1 MATGQ
6 IRQSLSG
13 YYDIYSEG
21 RMYRTRARGNFRKK
35 GQTPLVGDYVEFKAD
50 NENEGYVL
58 KILERRNQLVRPPVA
73 NVDCAIV
80 VTACVEPDFSSN
92 LLDRQLV
99 MLRANDIEPV
109 LYFSKA
115 DLMDEAAAERMK
127 PVFDYYGRYF
137 RTVVRDSGMSD
148 EELTAA
154 LLGDRRDDVVIVMG
168 QTGAGKSTLLNSLD
182 PELALETSE
191 ISKALSRGKH
201 TTRKV
206 SLLDV
211 RGHLIADTPGFS
223 SFDLRGIERERLP
236 FLFDDFNEYA
246 PQCRFRGCLHLS
258 EPDCA
263 VKEAVAKGEV
273 LESRYEN
280 YRLFQKM
287 IEEQKPRYRR

>member
-1 MATGQ
+1 MAKGQ

-13 YYDIYSEG
+13 YYDIFSEG
-21 RMYRTRARGNFRKK
+21 KTYRTRARGNFRKK

-58 KILERRNQLVRPPVA
+58 KILERKNQLVRPPVA

-99 MLRANDIEPV
+99 MLSENEIVPI

-115 DLMDEAAAERMK
+115 DLMDETTKERML
-127 PVFDYYGRYF
+127 PVFDYYSKYY
-137 RTVVRDSGMSD
+137 RTVVSEKNMAD
-148 EELTAA
+148 EELVSA
-154 LLGDRRDDVVIVMG
+154 LLEEAGNVLIVMG
-168 QTGAGKSTLLNSLD
+168 QTGAGKSTLLNRLD
-182 PELALETSE
+182 PKLKLETGE
-191 ISKALSRGKH
+191 ISKALSRGRH

-206 SLLDV
+206 SLMDV
-211 RGHLIADTPGFS
+211 KGHLIADTPGFS
-223 SFDLRGIERERLP
+223 SFELREIEKERLSS
-236 FLFDDFNEYA
+236 LFEDFNEYS
-246 PQCRFRGCLHLS
+246 PQCRFRGCLHLN

-263 VKEAVAKGEV
+263 VKAAVLEGKI

-280 YRLFQKM
+280 YKLFQKM
-287 IEEQKPRYRR
+287 IQEQKPRYKR

>member
-1 MATGQ
+1 MAKGQ

-13 YYDIYSEG
+13 YYDIFSEG
-21 RMYRTRARGNFRKK
+21 KTYRTRARGNFRKK

-58 KILERRNQLVRPPVA
+58 KILERKNQLVRPPVA

-99 MLRANDIEPV
+99 MLSENEIVPI

-115 DLMDEAAAERMK
+115 DLMDETTKERML
-127 PVFDYYGRYF
+127 PVFDYYSKYY
-137 RTVVRDSGMSD
+137 RTVVSEKNMAD
-148 EELTAA
+148 EELVSA
-154 LLGDRRDDVVIVMG
+154 LLEEAGNVLVVMG
-168 QTGAGKSTLLNSLD
+168 QTGAGKSTLLNRLD
-182 PELALETSE
+182 PKLKLETGE
-191 ISKALSRGKH
+191 ISKALSRGRH

-206 SLLDV
+206 SLMDV
-211 RGHLIADTPGFS
+211 KCHLIADTPGFS
-223 SFDLRGIERERLP
+223 SFELREIEKERLSS
-236 FLFDDFNEYA
+236 LFEDFNEYS
-246 PQCRFRGCLHLS
+246 PQCRFRGCLHLN

-263 VKEAVAKGEV
+263 VKAAVLEGKI

-280 YRLFQKM
+280 YKLFQKM
-287 IEEQKPRYRR
+287 IQEQKPRYKR

>member
-1 MATGQ
+1 MAKGQ

-13 YYDIYSEG
+13 YYDIFSEG
-21 RMYRTRARGNFRKK
+21 KTYRTRARGNFRKK

-58 KILERRNQLVRPPVA
+58 KILERKNQLVRPPVA

-99 MLRANDIEPV
+99 MLSENEIVPI

-115 DLMDEAAAERMK
+115 DMMDETTKERIL
-127 PVFDYYGRYF
+127 PVFDYYSKYY
-137 RTVVRDSGMSD
+137 RTVVSEKDMAD
-148 EELTAA
+148 EELVSA
-154 LLGDRRDDVVIVMG
+154 LLEEAGNVLVVMG
-168 QTGAGKSTLLNSLD
+168 QTGAGKSTLLNRLD
-182 PELALETSE
+182 PKLKLETGE
-191 ISKALSRGKH
+191 ISKALSRGRH

-206 SLLDV
+206 SLMDV
-211 RGHLIADTPGFS
+211 KGHLIADTPGFS
-223 SFDLRGIERERLP
+223 SFELREIEKERLSS
-236 FLFDDFNEYA
+236 LFEDFNEYSR
-246 PQCRFRGCLHLS
+246 QCRFRGCLHLN

-263 VKEAVAKGEV
+263 VKAAVLEGKI

-280 YRLFQKM
+280 YKLFQKM
-287 IEEQKPRYRR
+287 IQEQKPRYKR

>member
-1 MATGQ
+1 MAKGQ

-13 YYDIYSEG
+13 YYDIFSEG
-21 RMYRTRARGNFRKK
+21 KTYRTRARGNFRKK

-58 KILERRNQLVRPPVA
+58 KILERKNQLVRPPVA

-99 MLRANDIEPV
+99 MLSENEIVPI

-115 DLMDEAAAERMK
+115 DLMDETTKEHML
-127 PVFDYYGRYF
+127 PVFDYYSKYY
-137 RTVVRDSGMSD
+137 RTVVSEKDMAD
-148 EELTAA
+148 EELVSA
-154 LLGDRRDDVVIVMG
+154 LLEEAGNVLVVMG
-168 QTGAGKSTLLNSLD
+168 QTGAGKSTLLNRLD
-182 PELALETSE
+182 PKLKLETGE
-191 ISKALSRGKH
+191 ISKALSRGRH

-206 SLLDV
+206 SLMDV
-211 RGHLIADTPGFS
+211 KGHLIADTPGFS
-223 SFDLRGIERERLP
+223 SFELREIEKERLSS
-236 FLFDDFNEYA
+236 LFEDFNEYS
-246 PQCRFRGCLHLS
+246 PQCRFRGCLHLN

-263 VKEAVAKGEV
+263 VKAAVLEGKI

-280 YRLFQKM
+280 YKLFQKM
-287 IEEQKPRYRR
+287 IQEQKPRYKR

>member
-1 MATGQ
+1 MAKGQ

-13 YYDIYSEG
+13 YYDIFSEG
-21 RMYRTRARGNFRKK
+21 KTYRTRARGNFRKK

-58 KILERRNQLVRPPVA
+58 KILERKNQLVRPPVA

-99 MLRANDIEPV
+99 MLSENEIVPI

-115 DLMDEAAAERMK
+115 DLMDETTKERML
-127 PVFDYYGRYF
+127 PVFDYYSKYY
-137 RTVVRDSGMSD
+137 RTVVSEKDMAD
-148 EELTAA
+148 EELVSA
-154 LLGDRRDDVVIVMG
+154 LLEEAGNVLVVMG
-168 QTGAGKSTLLNSLD
+168 QTGAGKSTLLNRLD
-182 PELALETSE
+182 PKLKLETGE
-191 ISKALSRGKH
+191 ISKALSRGRH

-206 SLLDV
+206 SLMDV
-211 RGHLIADTPGFS
+211 KGHLIADTPGFS
-223 SFDLRGIERERLP
+223 SFELREIEKERLSS
-236 FLFDDFNEYA
+236 LFEDFNEYS
-246 PQCRFRGCLHLS
+246 PQCRFRGCLHLN

-263 VKEAVAKGEV
+263 VKAAVLEGKI

-280 YRLFQKM
+280 YKLFQKM
-287 IEEQKPRYRR
+287 IQEQKPMYKR

>member
-1 MATGQ
+1 MAKGQ

-13 YYDIYSEG
+13 YYDIFSEG
-21 RMYRTRARGNFRKK
+21 KTYRTRARGNYRKK

-58 KILERRNQLVRPPVA
+58 KILERKNQLVRPPVA

-99 MLRANDIEPV
+99 MLSENEIVPI

-115 DLMDEAAAERMK
+115 DLMDETTKERML
-127 PVFDYYGRYF
+127 PVFDYYSKYY
-137 RTVVRDSGMSD
+137 RTVVSEKDMAD
-148 EELTAA
+148 EELVSA
-154 LLGDRRDDVVIVMG
+154 LLEEAGNVLVVMG
-168 QTGAGKSTLLNSLD
+168 QTGAGKSTLLNRLD
-182 PELALETSE
+182 PKLKLETGE
-191 ISKALSRGKH
+191 ISKALSRGRH

-206 SLLDV
+206 SLMDV
-211 RGHLIADTPGFS
+211 KGHLIADTPGFS
-223 SFDLRGIERERLP
+223 SFELREIEKERLSS
-236 FLFDDFNEYA
+236 LFEDFNEYS
-246 PQCRFRGCLHLS
+246 PQCRFRGCLHLN

-263 VKEAVAKGEV
+263 VKAAVLEGKI

-280 YRLFQKM
+280 YKLFQKM
-287 IEEQKPRYRR
+287 IQEQKPRYKR

>member
-1 MATGQ
+1 MAKGQ

-13 YYDIYSEG
+13 YYDIFSEG
-21 RMYRTRARGNFRKK
+21 KTYRTRARGNFRKK

-58 KILERRNQLVRPPVA
+58 KILERKNQLVRPPVA

-99 MLRANDIEPV
+99 MLSENEIVPI

-115 DLMDEAAAERMK
+115 DLMDETTKERML
-127 PVFDYYGRYF
+127 PVFDYYSKYY
-137 RTVVRDSGMSD
+137 RTVVSEKNMTD
-148 EELTAA
+148 EELVSA
-154 LLGDRRDDVVIVMG
+154 LLEEAGNVLVVMG
-168 QTGAGKSTLLNSLD
+168 QTGAGKSTLLNRLD
-182 PELALETSE
+182 PKLRLETGE
-191 ISKALSRGKH
+191 ISKALSRGRH

-206 SLLDV
+206 SLMDV
-211 RGHLIADTPGFS
+211 KGHLIADTPGFS
-223 SFDLRGIERERLP
+223 SFELREIEKERLSS
-236 FLFDDFNEYA
+236 LFEDFNEYS
-246 PQCRFRGCLHLS
+246 PQCRFRGCLHLN

-263 VKEAVAKGEV
+263 VKAAVLEGKI

-280 YRLFQKM
+280 YKLFQKM
-287 IEEQKPRYRR
+287 IQEQKPRYKR

>member
-1 MATGQ
+1 MAKGQ

-13 YYDIYSEG
+13 YYDIFSEG
-21 RMYRTRARGNFRKK
+21 KTYRTRARGNFRKK

-58 KILERRNQLVRPPVA
+58 KILERKNQLVRPPVA

-99 MLRANDIEPV
+99 MLYENEIVPI

-115 DLMDEAAAERMK
+115 DLMDETTKERML
-127 PVFDYYGRYF
+127 PVFDYYSKYY
-137 RTVVRDSGMSD
+137 RTVVSEKNMAD
-148 EELTAA
+148 EELVSA
-154 LLGDRRDDVVIVMG
+154 LLEEAGNVLVVMG
-168 QTGAGKSTLLNSLD
+168 QTGAGKSTLLNRLD
-182 PELALETSE
+182 PKLKLETGE
-191 ISKALSRGKH
+191 ISKALSRGRH

-206 SLLDV
+206 SLMDV
-211 RGHLIADTPGFS
+211 KGHLIADTPGFS
-223 SFDLRGIERERLP
+223 SFELREIEKERLSS
-236 FLFDDFNEYA
+236 LFEDFNEYS
-246 PQCRFRGCLHLS
+246 PQCRFRGCLHLN

-263 VKEAVAKGEV
+263 VKAAVLEGKI

-280 YRLFQKM
+280 YKLFQKM
-287 IEEQKPRYRR
+287 IQEQKPRYKR

>member
-1 MATGQ
+1 MAKGQ

-13 YYDIYSEG
+13 YYDIFSEG
-21 RMYRTRARGNFRKK
+21 KTYRTRARGNFRKK

-58 KILERRNQLVRPPVA
+58 KILERKNQLVRPPVA

-99 MLRANDIEPV
+99 MLSENEIVPI

-115 DLMDEAAAERMK
+115 DMMDETTKERML
-127 PVFDYYGRYF
+127 PVFDYYSKYY
-137 RTVVRDSGMSD
+137 RTVVSEKDMAD
-148 EELTAA
+148 EELVSA
-154 LLGDRRDDVVIVMG
+154 LLEEAGNVLVVMG
-168 QTGAGKSTLLNSLD
+168 QTGAGKSTLLNRLD
-182 PELALETSE
+182 PKLKLETGE
-191 ISKALSRGKH
+191 ISKALSRGRH

-206 SLLDV
+206 SLMDV
-211 RGHLIADTPGFS
+211 KGHLIADTPGFS
-223 SFDLRGIERERLP
+223 SFELREIEKDRLSS
-236 FLFDDFNEYA
+236 LFEDFNEYS
-246 PQCRFRGCLHLS
+246 PQCRFRGCLHLN

-263 VKEAVAKGEV
+263 VKAAVLEGKI

-280 YRLFQKM
+280 YKLFQKM
-287 IEEQKPRYRR
+287 IQEQKPRYKR

>member
-1 MATGQ
+1 MAKGQ

-13 YYDIYSEG
+13 YYDIFSEG
-21 RMYRTRARGNFRKK
+21 KTYRTRARGNFRKK

-58 KILERRNQLVRPPVA
+58 KILERKNQLVRPPVA

-80 VTACVEPDFSSN
+80 VTACIEPDFSSN

-99 MLRANDIEPV
+99 MLSENEIVPI

-115 DLMDEAAAERMK
+115 DLMDETTKERML
-127 PVFDYYGRYF
+127 PVFDYYSKYY
-137 RTVVRDSGMSD
+137 RTVVSEKDMAD
-148 EELTAA
+148 EELVSA
-154 LLGDRRDDVVIVMG
+154 LLEEAGNVLVVMG
-168 QTGAGKSTLLNSLD
+168 QTGAGKSTLLNRLD
-182 PELALETSE
+182 PKLKLETGE

-206 SLLDV
+206 SLMDV
-211 RGHLIADTPGFS
+211 KGHLIADTPGFS
-223 SFDLRGIERERLP
+223 SFELREIEKERLSS
-236 FLFDDFNEYA
+236 LFEDFNEYS
-246 PQCRFRGCLHLS
+246 PQCRFRGCLHLN

-263 VKEAVAKGEV
+263 VKAAVLEGKI

-280 YRLFQKM
+280 YKLFQKM
-287 IEEQKPRYRR
+287 IQEQKPRYKR

>member
-1 MATGQ
+1 MAKGQ

-13 YYDIYSEG
+13 YYDIFSESKT
-21 RMYRTRARGNFRKK
+21 YRTRARGNFRKK

-58 KILERRNQLVRPPVA
+58 KILERKNQLVRPPVA

-99 MLRANDIEPV
+99 MLSENEIVPI

-115 DLMDEAAAERMK
+115 DLMDETTKERML
-127 PVFDYYGRYF
+127 PVFDYYSKYY
-137 RTVVRDSGMSD
+137 RTVVSEKDMAD
-148 EELTAA
+148 EELVSA
-154 LLGDRRDDVVIVMG
+154 LLEEAGNVLVVMG
-168 QTGAGKSTLLNSLD
+168 QTGAGKSTLLNRLD
-182 PELALETSE
+182 PKLKLETGE
-191 ISKALSRGKH
+191 ISKALSRGRH

-206 SLLDV
+206 SLMDV
-211 RGHLIADTPGFS
+211 KGHLIADTPGFS
-223 SFDLRGIERERLP
+223 SFELREIEKERLSS
-236 FLFDDFNEYA
+236 LFEDFNEYS
-246 PQCRFRGCLHLS
+246 PQCRFRGCLHLN

-263 VKEAVAKGEV
+263 VKAAVLEGKI

-280 YRLFQKM
+280 YKLFQKM
-287 IEEQKPRYRR
+287 IQEQMPRYKR

>member
-1 MATGQ
+1 MAKGQ

-13 YYDIYSEG
+13 YYDIFSEG
-21 RMYRTRARGNFRKK
+21 KTYRTRARGNFRKK

-58 KILERRNQLVRPPVA
+58 KILERKNQLVRPPVA

-99 MLRANDIEPV
+99 MLSENEIVPI

-115 DLMDEAAAERMK
+115 DMMDETTKERML
-127 PVFDYYGRYF
+127 PVFDYYSKYY
-137 RTVVRDSGMSD
+137 RTVVSEKDMAD
-148 EELTAA
+148 EELVSA
-154 LLGDRRDDVVIVMG
+154 LLEESGNVLVVMG
-168 QTGAGKSTLLNSLD
+168 QTGAGKSTLLNRLD
-182 PELALETSE
+182 PKLKLETGE
-191 ISKALSRGKH
+191 ISKALSRGRH

-206 SLLDV
+206 SLMDV
-211 RGHLIADTPGFS
+211 KGHLIADTPGFS
-223 SFDLRGIERERLP
+223 SFELREIEKERLSS
-236 FLFDDFNEYA
+236 LFEDFNEYS
-246 PQCRFRGCLHLS
+246 PQCRFRGCLHLN

-263 VKEAVAKGEV
+263 VKAAVLEGKI

-280 YRLFQKM
+280 YKLFQKM
-287 IEEQKPRYRR
+287 IQEQKPRYKR

>member
-1 MATGQ
+1 MAKGQ

-13 YYDIYSEG
+13 YYDIFSEG
-21 RMYRTRARGNFRKK
+21 KTYRTRARGNFRKK

-58 KILERRNQLVRPPVA
+58 KILERKNQLVRPPVA

-99 MLRANDIEPV
+99 MLSENEIVPI

-115 DLMDEAAAERMK
+115 DLMDETTKERML
-127 PVFDYYGRYF
+127 PVFDYYSKYY
-137 RTVVRDSGMSD
+137 RTVVSEKDMAD
-148 EELTAA
+148 EELVSA
-154 LLGDRRDDVVIVMG
+154 LLEEAGNVLVVLG
-168 QTGAGKSTLLNSLD
+168 QTGAGKSTLLNRLD
-182 PELALETSE
+182 PKLKLETGE
-191 ISKALSRGKH
+191 ISKALSRGRH

-206 SLLDV
+206 SLMDV
-211 RGHLIADTPGFS
+211 KGHLIADTPGFS
-223 SFDLRGIERERLP
+223 SFELREIEKERLSS
-236 FLFDDFNEYA
+236 LFEDFNEYS
-246 PQCRFRGCLHLS
+246 PQCRFRGCLHLN

-263 VKEAVAKGEV
+263 VKAAVLEGKI

-280 YRLFQKM
+280 YKLFQKM
-287 IEEQKPRYRR
+287 IQEQKPRYKR

>member
-1 MATGQ
+1 MAKGQ

-13 YYDIYSEG
+13 YYDIFSEG
-21 RMYRTRARGNFRKK
+21 KTYRTRARGNFRKK

-58 KILERRNQLVRPPVA
+58 KILERKNQLVRPPVA

-99 MLRANDIEPV
+99 MLSENEIVPI

-115 DLMDEAAAERMK
+115 DLMDETTKERML
-127 PVFDYYGRYF
+127 PVFDYYSKYY
-137 RTVVRDSGMSD
+137 RTVVSEKNMPD
-148 EELTAA
+148 EELVSA
-154 LLGDRRDDVVIVMG
+154 LLEEAGNVLVVMG
-168 QTGAGKSTLLNSLD
+168 QTGAGKSTLLNRLD
-182 PELALETSE
+182 PKLKLETGE
-191 ISKALSRGKH
+191 ISKALSRGRH

-206 SLLDV
+206 SLMDV
-211 RGHLIADTPGFS
+211 KGHLIADTPGFS
-223 SFDLRGIERERLP
+223 SFELREIEKERLSS
-236 FLFDDFNEYA
+236 LFEDFNEYS
-246 PQCRFRGCLHLS
+246 PQCRFRGCLHLN

-263 VKEAVAKGEV
+263 VKAAVLEGKI

-280 YRLFQKM
+280 YKLFQKM
-287 IEEQKPRYRR
+287 IQEQKPRYKR

>member
-1 MATGQ
+1 MAKGQ

-13 YYDIYSEG
+13 YYDIFSEG
-21 RMYRTRARGNFRKK
+21 KTYRTRARGNFRKK

-58 KILERRNQLVRPPVA
+58 KILERKNQLVRPPVA

-99 MLRANDIEPV
+99 MLSENEIVPI

-115 DLMDEAAAERMK
+115 DMMDETTKERML
-127 PVFDYYGRYF
+127 PVFDYYSKYY
-137 RTVVRDSGMSD
+137 RTVVSEKDMAD
-148 EELTAA
+148 VELVSA
-154 LLGDRRDDVVIVMG
+154 LLEEAGNVLVVMG
-168 QTGAGKSTLLNSLD
+168 QTGAGKSTLLNRLD
-182 PELALETSE
+182 PKLKLETGE
-191 ISKALSRGKH
+191 ISKALSRGRH

-206 SLLDV
+206 SLMDV
-211 RGHLIADTPGFS
+211 KGHLIADTPGFS
-223 SFDLRGIERERLP
+223 SFELREIEKERLSS
-236 FLFDDFNEYA
+236 LFEDFNEYS
-246 PQCRFRGCLHLS
+246 PQCRFRGCLHLN

-263 VKEAVAKGEV
+263 VKAAVLEGKI

-280 YRLFQKM
+280 YKLFQKM
-287 IEEQKPRYRR
+287 IQEQKPRYKR

>member
-1 MATGQ
+1 LAKGQ

-13 YYDIYSEG
+13 YYDIFSEG
-21 RMYRTRARGNFRKK
+21 KTYRTRARGNFRKK

-58 KILERRNQLVRPPVA
+58 KILERKNQLVRPPVA

-99 MLRANDIEPV
+99 MLSENEIVPI

-115 DLMDEAAAERMK
+115 DLMDETTKERML
-127 PVFDYYGRYF
+127 PVFDYYSKYY
-137 RTVVRDSGMSD
+137 RTVVSEKDMAD
-148 EELTAA
+148 EELVSA
-154 LLGDRRDDVVIVMG
+154 LLEEAGNVLVVMG
-168 QTGAGKSTLLNSLD
+168 QTGAGKSTLLNRLD
-182 PELALETSE
+182 PKLKLETGE
-191 ISKALSRGKH
+191 ISKALSRGRH

-206 SLLDV
+206 SLMDV
-211 RGHLIADTPGFS
+211 KGHLIADTPGFS
-223 SFDLRGIERERLP
+223 SFELREIEKERLSS
-236 FLFDDFNEYA
+236 LFEDFNEYS
-246 PQCRFRGCLHLS
+246 PQCRFRGCLHLN

-263 VKEAVAKGEV
+263 VKAAVLEGKI

-280 YRLFQKM
+280 YKLFQKM
-287 IEEQKPRYRR
+287 IQEQKPRYKR

>member
-1 MATGQ
+1 MAKGQ

-13 YYDIYSEG
+13 YYDIFSEG
-21 RMYRTRARGNFRKK
+21 KTYRTRARGNFRKK

-58 KILERRNQLVRPPVA
+58 KILERKNHLVRPPVA

-99 MLRANDIEPV
+99 MLSENEIVPI

-115 DLMDEAAAERMK
+115 DLMDETTKERML
-127 PVFDYYGRYF
+127 PVFDYYSKYY
-137 RTVVRDSGMSD
+137 RTVVSEKDMAD
-148 EELTAA
+148 EELVSA
-154 LLGDRRDDVVIVMG
+154 LLEEAGNVLVVMG
-168 QTGAGKSTLLNSLD
+168 QTGAGKSTLLNRLD
-182 PELALETSE
+182 PKLKLETGE
-191 ISKALSRGKH
+191 ISKALSRGRH

-206 SLLDV
+206 SLMDV
-211 RGHLIADTPGFS
+211 KGHLIADTPGFS
-223 SFDLRGIERERLP
+223 SFELREIEKERLSS
-236 FLFDDFNEYA
+236 LFEDFNEYS
-246 PQCRFRGCLHLS
+246 PQCRFRGCLHLN

-263 VKEAVAKGEV
+263 VKAAVLEGKI

-280 YRLFQKM
+280 YKLFQKM
-287 IEEQKPRYRR
+287 IQEQKPRYKR

>member
-1 MATGQ
+1 MAKGQ

-13 YYDIYSEG
+13 YYDIFSEG
-21 RMYRTRARGNFRKK
+21 KTYRTRARGNFRKK

-58 KILERRNQLVRPPVA
+58 KILERKNQLVRPPVA

-99 MLRANDIEPV
+99 MLFENEIVPI

-115 DLMDEAAAERMK
+115 DLMDETTKERML
-127 PVFDYYGRYF
+127 PVFDYYSKYY
-137 RTVVRDSGMSD
+137 RTVVSEKNMAD
-148 EELTAA
+148 EELVSA
-154 LLGDRRDDVVIVMG
+154 LLEEAGNVLVVMG
-168 QTGAGKSTLLNSLD
+168 QTGAGKSTLLNRLD
-182 PELALETSE
+182 PKLKLETGE
-191 ISKALSRGKH
+191 ISKALSRGRH

-206 SLLDV
+206 SLMDV
-211 RGHLIADTPGFS
+211 KGHLIADTPGFS
-223 SFDLRGIERERLP
+223 SFELREIEKERLSS
-236 FLFDDFNEYA
+236 LFEDFNEYS
-246 PQCRFRGCLHLS
+246 PQCRFRGCLHLN

-263 VKEAVAKGEV
+263 VKAAVLEGKI

-280 YRLFQKM
+280 YKLFQKM
-287 IEEQKPRYRR
+287 IQEQKPRYKR